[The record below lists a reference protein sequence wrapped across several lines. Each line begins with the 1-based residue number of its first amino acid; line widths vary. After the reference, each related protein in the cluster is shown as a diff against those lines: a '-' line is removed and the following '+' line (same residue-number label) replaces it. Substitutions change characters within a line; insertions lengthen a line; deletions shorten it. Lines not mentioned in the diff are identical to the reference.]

1 MVTGASSTRIACFV
15 CALLALVAPRES
27 VHDELVRLQRESGLT
42 LAAYY
47 RGLDTV
53 LFSERA
59 SFQGGELSSVK
70 ALEGVVSRDGTE
82 IAFNL
87 WLRSGRTSLGI
98 MHPDGTGL
106 QDFPEAA
113 AGYMLCWS
121 YDNSRLAMSVQN
133 LKRGTTPPNDTLQTL
148 NLASRVMQEVDVRA
162 TVTQQCWS
170 PDGNQIVYEAED
182 TVRVFNIE
190 HKTWNILAKGTDA
203 TWSPDGKWIAFLDD
217 DTYYAISPSGENRKV
232 LFKEKRAMSGLIWSP
247 DSRIVAYASFN
258 RADEPTGI
266 VDVGMVRIRVR
277 RLADDS
283 EDWVAQESD
292 VHIPRYQW
300 TNLAVVKDK

>member
-1 MVTGASSTRIACFV
+1 MKAGVNSIRIACLA
-15 CALLALVAPRES
+15 CALLALAAPQET
-27 VHDELVRLQRESGLT
+27 VHDEIVRLQRQSGLT

-53 LFSERA
+53 VFSKRE
-59 SFQGGELSSVK
+59 SFQGEELSSVK

-82 IAFNL
+82 IAFDL
-87 WLRSGRTSLGI
+87 WLPKGRTSLGV

-113 AGYMLCWS
+113 ASYMLCWS
-121 YDNSRLAMSVQN
+121 YDNSQLAMSVQN
-133 LKRGTTPPNDTLQTL
+133 RKRGTTPPNDTLQIL
-148 NLASRVMQEVDVRA
+148 NLASHAMQEVDIRA
-162 TVTQQCWS
+162 TMTQQCWS

-182 TVRVFNIE
+182 TVRVFNITQ
-190 HKTWNILAKGTDA
+190 KTWSILAKGTNA

-258 RADEPTGI
+258 RADEPTPI
-266 VDVGMVRIRVR
+266 MDVGMVRVRVR
-277 RLADDS
+277 RLADNS
-283 EDWVAQESD
+283 EDWVVQESD

-300 TNLAVVKDK
+300 TNFAVVKDK

>member
-1 MVTGASSTRIACFV
+1 METSVNWIRIACLA
-15 CALLALVAPRES
+15 CALLALVAPRET

-53 LFSERA
+53 VFSRRA
-59 SFQGGELSSVK
+59 SLEGPELTTVK
-70 ALEGVVSRDGTE
+70 AGDGVVSRDGAE
-82 IAFNL
+82 IAFDL
-87 WLRSGRTSLGI
+87 WLPTGRTSLGV

-121 YDNSRLAMSVQN
+121 YDNSKLAMSLQN
-133 LKRGTTPPNDTLQTL
+133 LKRGTTPPNDSLQIL
-148 NLASRVMQEVDVRA
+148 NLASRAMQEVDVRA

-170 PDGNQIVYEAED
+170 PDGKQIVYEAED
-182 TVRVFNIE
+182 SIRVFNIE
-190 HKTWNILAKGTDA
+190 RKTWNILAKGTNA

-217 DTYYAISPSGENRKV
+217 NTYYAISPSGENRKV

-266 VDVGMVRIRVR
+266 VDVGMVRIRVK
-277 RLADDS
+277 RLEDNS

-300 TNLAVVKDK
+300 TNFAVVKDK